1 MKYDVEIIW
10 LNNLQKLV
18 KKNSKEYKKI
28 EEIKHSF
35 KVVRE
40 FYSDMEELENS
51 GKIIRFK

>member
-1 MKYDVEIIW
+1 MKYDIEIIW

-28 EEIKHSF
+28 KESF
-35 KVVRE
+35 KVVRN